1 MDSLAVPQPFTDKL
15 FSSVAHLLTSHL
27 RGLESPL
34 LTQVNLNEIV
44 ASKIKHK
51 RYINLQEQTQEW
63 EKTKKP
69 QKRRFNLKSLYLLGL
84 KLDPPSY

>member
-1 MDSLAVPQPFTDKL
+1 MIILTTIRSSLNMADGFTVVPQPFTDKS

-51 RYINLQEQTQEW
+51 NI
-63 EKTKKP
+63 
-69 QKRRFNLKSLYLLGL
+69 
-84 KLDPPSY
+84 